1 MEYRIYD
8 PARDR
13 DTVRRIWHETGWA
26 HPGKEEFMDVFLA
39 AGRTVVADLD
49 GEAECLVNTMPG
61 TIRYLDAD
69 LSFSAVT
76 AVTTSRPARKQGLAR
91 RLTAQA
97 VALDAAEGALVA
109 GLGMFEQGY
118 YNQLGFGTGPYEHIV
133 AFDPAQLNVRVKPR
147 VPRRITHDDW
157 ALVHASR
164 LARIRGHGSLN
175 IDPVEMTRHAMQQ
188 MDNGFGL
195 GYCDGPAG
203 ELTHHFWCTTRAVER
218 GPYFAAWMTYRTRDQ
233 FLELMALMRSL
244 GDQVRLMRMNEP
256 QGLQLQ
262 DLLLHPF
269 RGRVATR
276 GTDFESGIRATAY
289 WQIRILDLP
298 GCLAHTHLSGGPV
311 RFNLHLTDPIAASL
325 DDGASWRGVAG
336 EYVVTLGPESGAE
349 PGMDEALPTLTAAV
363 GAFSRMWLGV
373 RPASGLAYTDELA
386 GPADLLAQL
395 DTLLRLPEPKI
406 GWEI

>member
-1 MEYRIYD
+1 
-8 PARDR
+8 
-13 DTVRRIWHETGWA
+13 
-26 HPGKEEFMDVFLA
+26 
-39 AGRTVVADLD
+39 
-49 GEAECLVNTMPG
+49 
-61 TIRYLDAD
+61 
-69 LSFSAVT
+69 
-76 AVTTSRPARKQGLAR
+76 
-91 RLTAQA
+91 
-97 VALDAAEGALVA
+97 
-109 GLGMFEQGY
+109 
-118 YNQLGFGTGPYEHIV
+118 
-133 AFDPAQLNVRVKPR
+133 
-147 VPRRITHDDW
+147 
-157 ALVHASR
+157 
-164 LARIRGHGSLN
+164 
-175 IDPVEMTRHAMQQ
+175 
-188 MDNGFGL
+188 
-195 GYCDGPAG
+195 
-203 ELTHHFWCTTRAVER
+203 
-218 GPYFAAWMTYRTRDQ
+218 
-233 FLELMALMRSL
+233 MALMRSL

-395 DTLLRLPEPKI
+395 DTVLRLPEPKI